1 MDPSQSRRSWT
12 DPSNWP
18 TSTRPIRTSKQ
29 TSWSHSPTRTACS
42 SPTTSFPIVSK
53 KIDDKA
59 AAALNKVS
67 AALSAEDLVN
77 LNSQSVNDQLSATK
91 IAADWLKQAN
101 LF

>member
-1 MDPSQSRRSWT
+1 MDGSIQLANIYT
-12 DPSNWP
+12 ADPNIKTNKLVALADP
-18 TSTRPIRTSKQ
+18 DGLFFPDNVV
-29 TSWSHSPTRTACS
+29 
-42 SPTTSFPIVSK
+42 PIVSK